1 MSKIIDKI
9 RNKIIISCQASF
21 GEPIYEENCLQSI
34 IKSVINGGASGLR
47 LAGVKDI
54 EETRK
59 FSDITIIGITKPD
72 PLPAN
77 WKEVVYITPAF
88 EDARKISDAGAD
100 IIAIDGTS
108 RKRPKENL
116 AELIERIHN
125 ELKKPVMV
133 DCATLEE
140 GLMCKLFGADIIS
153 TTLSGYTQ
161 NTLEKNNEEPDFE
174 LLENLVKAVDCP
186 CEAGVK
192 DQRGDANAAAMKG
205 CNSFPV
211 ILEGR
216 IWTVEHA
223 QKAFELGAHSVV
235 IGSAVT
241 RPQLITKRFVDSVK
255 VFSG

>member
-1 MSKIIDKI
+1 MLEMLSKINK
-9 RNKIIISCQASF
+9 KIIISCQASS
-21 GEPIYEENCLQSI
+21 GEPIYEENSLISI

-59 FSDITIIGITKPD
+59 FSEIPIIGITKPD
-72 PLPAN
+72 PLPEN
-77 WKEVVYITPAF
+77 WKEIVYITPTF
-88 EDARKISDAGAD
+88 EDAKKISDAEAD

-116 AELIERIHN
+116 AELIEKIHN
-125 ELKKPVMV
+125 ELNKLVMA
-133 DCATLEE
+133 DCATVEE
-140 GLMCKLFGADIIS
+140 GLMCALMGADIIS

-161 NTLEKNNEEPDFE
+161 NTLDKNKDEPDFE
-174 LLENLVKAVDCP
+174 MLEQLVKSVNCP
-186 CEAGVK
+186 I
-192 DQRGDANAAAMKG
+192 
-205 CNSFPV
+205 

-223 QKAFELGAHSVV
+223 KKAFELGAHSVV

-241 RPQLITKRFVDSVK
+241 RPQLITKRFVDLVN
-255 VFSG
+255 